1 MNLRKLLAYTGV
13 SLALA
18 LGSGSVHAQDKP
30 QVQGSSKSERISL
43 EDRLLADAKK
53 DKFFDAYAK
62 DKEYLLVTDSSGIS
76 VICNNKE
83 AKVFRRDNVSSDVA
97 SAIRRIYQPSKFIRP
112 DFFVTNYNFNNSL
125 DNSFVD
131 NLNDSLPAS
140 LKQSSDD
147 IKKVRTNL
155 DKAGPNSK
163 SFLAALDLLSKDKV
177 DAFEKVSS
185 ALWYISQ
192 MDGAGYVEVVDG
204 SPKLTRPDLQV
215 MDAATFYENI
225 HYAFRSREFPWAK
238 SIPKEDFLQNIIS
251 ARVTQEPLSD
261 TRRLRYEALKPF
273 MDKMKDAGE
282 AVSFLNRLVNAT
294 VNFQQTGFEDFSPT
308 LRLASHV
315 GRCEDQT
322 NELIDYA
329 KAVGI
334 AGFHMGVSAHA
345 KADGNHTW
353 FGMKVT
359 DSSGASSYF
368 SVNSGYPSDSD
379 PKAFNGLVAAKIR
392 ASTPFGKRTDIT
404 DKFTH
409 ASPLTFSG
417 KDFYSPQDSGSFF
430 LNVLNFGLPVSV
442 AQAPFNNGV
451 DFGFTGNKTG
461 ILYVVSK
468 NQRNWN
474 NPGPLEQVADPF
486 VFEEDGS
493 RVYLNGNPSGVVAS
507 YDLRKDVLIENV
519 NDLVEKHQSGSVGS
533 EGSCVVMYW
542 DSKKG
547 FWDDSKGQQGKIIV
561 DVNGEYHVPNISLSS
576 NVLYQ
581 AFKNDGNRIGR
592 PFSVINGKLRSL

>member
-1 MNLRKLLAYTGV
+1 MSIKLREWLKYAILKVAPKR
-13 SLALA
+13 SCA
-18 LGSGSVHAQDKP
+18 SAQD
-30 QVQGSSKSERISL
+30 GLGISL
-43 EDRLLADAKK
+43 IFLQIVLLGRANYITPWRYVAPTH
-53 DKFFDAYAK
+53 
-62 DKEYLLVTDSSGIS
+62 LVLYFINSINS
-76 VICNNKE
+76 VGT
-83 AKVFRRDNVSSDVA
+83 SDVVTIGPSTTVPTA
-97 SAIRRIYQPSKFIRP
+97 PQNYFFSAWVKKPWS
-112 DFFVTNYNFNNSL
+112 DF
-125 DNSFVD
+125 
-131 NLNDSLPAS
+131 DSWL
-140 LKQSSDD
+140 
-147 IKKVRTNL
+147 
-155 DKAGPNSK
+155 
-163 SFLAALDLLSKDKV
+163 F
-177 DAFEKVSS
+177 
-185 ALWYISQ
+185 
-192 MDGAGYVEVVDG
+192 
-204 SPKLTRPDLQV
+204 
-215 MDAATFYENI
+215 
-225 HYAFRSREFPWAK
+225 
-238 SIPKEDFLQNIIS
+238 
-251 ARVTQEPLSD
+251 
-261 TRRLRYEALKPF
+261 
-273 MDKMKDAGE
+273 
-282 AVSFLNRLVNAT
+282 
-294 VNFQQTGFEDFSPT
+294 
-308 LRLASHV
+308 
-315 GRCEDQT
+315 
-322 NELIDYA
+322 
-329 KAVGI
+329 GI

-359 DSSGASSYF
+359 DSSGVPSYF

-417 KDFYSPQDSGSFF
+417 NDFYSPQDSGSFF

-442 AQAPFNNGV
+442 AQASFNNGV
-451 DFGFTGNKTG
+451 DFGLTGNKTG

-474 NPGPLEQVADPF
+474 NPGPLEQVIDPF

-493 RVYLNGNPSGVVAS
+493 RVYLNGNPSSVVAS

-533 EGSCVVMYW
+533 EGSCVVRYW

-561 DVNGEYHVPNISLSS
+561 DAGGEYHVPNISLSS